1 MYTKTVAVGLSALS
15 TQRENVSHEEEEE
28 VPSMRGNNTHAFL
41 KVIFFIAFFFSTFVA
56 ARSADV
62 RVIEFILMASQS
74 GEKEL

>member
-1 MYTKTVAVGLSALS
+1 MYTKTVEVALPALS

-28 VPSMRGNNTHAFL
+28 VPPIRGNNTHAFL
-41 KVIFFIAFFFSTFVA
+41 KIIFFIAFFFSILVA